1 MVQLDWLVGLVILEE
16 DKRFYLRLL
25 LFKHGDLPPEYL
37 YEVNKN
43 FTEPE
48 ADREVQHAISQS
60 YKYDLKYLVD
70 NYAKYTENLC
80 GWPLPLD
87 ETLMNRIDTPGNE
100 KIKKQYVAPEKA
112 SAVMGFTKG
121 LFIANLKICFGI
133 SIPGLNIKR
142 SH

>member
-1 MVQLDWLVGLVILEE
+1 MKLIKTLLNLKL
-16 DKRFYLRLL
+16 KRS
-25 LFKHGDLPPEYL
+25 
-37 YEVNKN
+37 
-43 FTEPE
+43 TTS
-48 ADREVQHAISQS
+48 AISQS
-60 YKYDLKYLVD
+60 YKYDLKYLD

-112 SAVMGFTKG
+112 SAVMGFHERIVYCK
-121 LFIANLKICFGI
+121 LEDMFGI

-142 SH
+142 EPLIIPSTRI

>member
-1 MVQLDWLVGLVILEE
+1 MISGSVGLVSGTGDTGGRQKVLFTIAL
-16 DKRFYLRLL
+16 YL
-25 LFKHGDLPPEYL
+25 KHGDLPPEYL

-70 NYAKYTENLC
+70 NYAKYTESLC

-87 ETLMNRIDTPGNE
+87 ETL
-100 KIKKQYVAPEKA
+100 
-112 SAVMGFTKG
+112 
-121 LFIANLKICFGI
+121 
-133 SIPGLNIKR
+133 
-142 SH
+142 